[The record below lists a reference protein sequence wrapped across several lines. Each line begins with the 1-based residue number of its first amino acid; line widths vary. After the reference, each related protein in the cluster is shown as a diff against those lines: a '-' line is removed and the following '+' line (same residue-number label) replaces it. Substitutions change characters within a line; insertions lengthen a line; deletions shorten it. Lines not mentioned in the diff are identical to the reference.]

1 MRKAAMVLGIIG
13 GAIGLFSVYII
24 LDWGIDFRVHLVPGT
39 AWFFLCAAWIF
50 LSSLV
55 AIGGG
60 VLALTR
66 PKVAGVLMLS
76 SIINNAGA
84 GFLLALEGPSLPPI
98 VLLIV
103 YLLASSFLASGGIL
117 ALISSRERPVRTWVV
132 LTGIIA
138 GLLGGPVVV
147 YLGPFLISLLLVDLL
162 YWVFS

>member
-13 GAIGLFSVYII
+13 GAIGMFTVYII
-24 LDWGIDFRVHLVPGT
+24 LDWPPASFILNILNWRVGLRVDLVPSA
-39 AWFFLCAAWIF
+39 AWFF

-66 PKVAGVLMLS
+66 PKVAGILMLS

-84 GFLLALEGPSLPPI
+84 LLLLALEGPSLPPI

-117 ALISSRERPVRTWVV
+117 AL
-132 LTGIIA
+132 
-138 GLLGGPVVV
+138 
-147 YLGPFLISLLLVDLL
+147 
-162 YWVFS
+162 

>member
-13 GAIGLFSVYII
+13 GAIGMFTVYII
-24 LDWGIDFRVHLVPGT
+24 LDWPPASFILNILNWRVGLRVDLVPS
-39 AWFFLCAAWIF
+39 AAWYF

-66 PKVAGVLMLS
+66 PKVAGILMLS

-84 GFLLALEGPSLPPI
+84 FFLAGGEASCAAFALTVSPS
-98 VLLIV
+98 

-117 ALISSRERPVRTWVV
+117 ALISSRERPAWVV
-132 LTGIIA
+132 LAGIIA
-138 GLLGGPVVV
+138 GLLGGPVVA
-147 YLGPFLISLLLVDLL
+147 YLGPFLIYLLLG
-162 YWVFS
+162 W

>member
-13 GAIGLFSVYII
+13 GAIGMFIVYTI
-24 LDWGIDFRVHLVPGT
+24 LDWGVDFRVHLAPSA

-66 PKVAGVLMLS
+66 PKVAGALMLA

-84 GFLLALEGPSLPPI
+84 GVLLALETRIPLPLI
-98 VLLIV
+98 VLLIA
-103 YLLASSFLASGGIL
+103 YFLASSFLASGGIL
-117 ALISSRERPVRTWVV
+117 ALISSRERPAWVV
-132 LTGIIA
+132 LAGIIA
-138 GLLGGPVVV
+138 GLLGGPVVA
-147 YLGPFLISLLLVDLL
+147 YFGPFLIYLLFG
-162 YWVFS
+162 W

>member
-13 GAIGLFSVYII
+13 GAIGMFIVYTI
-24 LDWGIDFRVHLVPGT
+24 LDWGVDFRVHLAPSA

-66 PKVAGVLMLS
+66 PKVAGILMLS

-84 GFLLALEGPSLPPI
+84 FFLAGGEASCAAFALTVSPS
-98 VLLIV
+98 

-117 ALISSRERPVRTWVV
+117 ALISSRERPAWVV
-132 LTGIIA
+132 LAGIIA
-138 GLLGGPVVV
+138 GLLGGPVVA
-147 YLGPFLISLLLVDLL
+147 YFGPFLIYLLFG
-162 YWVFS
+162 W